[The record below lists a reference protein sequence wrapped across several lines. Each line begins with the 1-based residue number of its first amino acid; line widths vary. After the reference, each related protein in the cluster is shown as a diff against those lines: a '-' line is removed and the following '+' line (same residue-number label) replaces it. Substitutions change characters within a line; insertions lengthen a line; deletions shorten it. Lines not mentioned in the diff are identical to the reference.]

1 MSLNFG
7 ALLPYVDLFAQGV
20 WVTFTISLLSIASSF
35 ALAIPLVFMRV
46 SPNRALSVF
55 AKSYV
60 HLFRNTPLLVLL
72 YVMYFGLGSAGI
84 IVSSY
89 VSGWIALTLNSAAY
103 TTEIYRGGINGV
115 DPGQREASTALGF
128 STLQTWRYFVLPQAL
143 RFAFYPLGNQI
154 VATVLGSS
162 LVMVVAAPDITFAS
176 FTVGSI
182 TFRYFE
188 AFLAAGLIY
197 FVLVQ
202 VINHGWR
209 SLGRVALPKQ
219 TGAMAR

>member
-1 MSLNFG
+1 M
-7 ALLPYVDLFAQGV
+7 
-20 WVTFTISLLSIASSF
+20 LSVASSF

-46 SPNRALSVF
+46 SASRAISGF
-55 AKSYV
+55 AKAYV

-72 YVMYFGLGSAGI
+72 YIIYFGLGSAGL

-89 VSGWIALTLNSAAY
+89 ISGWVALTLNSAAY

-115 DPGQREASTALGF
+115 HPGQREASAALGF
-128 STLQTWRYFVLPQAL
+128 STLQTWRYVVLPQAL
-143 RFAFYPLGNQI
+143 RIAFYPLGNQI
-154 VATVLGSS
+154 VATVLGSA

-188 AFLAAGLIY
+188 AFIAAGLVY
-197 FVLVQ
+197 LVLVQ
-202 VINHGWR
+202 VINYGWR

>member
-1 MSLNFG
+1 MSLNFA
-7 ALLPYVDLFAQGV
+7 ALLPYVDMFVQGA

-35 ALAIPLVFMRV
+35 ALALPLVLTRV
-46 SPNRALSVF
+46 SPNRVLSTF
-55 AKSYV
+55 AKFYV

-72 YVMYFGLGSAGI
+72 FVIYFGLGSAGI

-115 DPGQREASTALGF
+115 DPGQREASAALGF
-128 STLQTWRYFVLPQAL
+128 STLQTWRYFVLPQAI

-154 VATVLGSS
+154 VATVLGSA
-162 LVMVVAAPDITFAS
+162 LVMVVAAPDITYAS
-176 FTVGSI
+176 LTVGSY

-188 AFLAAGLIY
+188 AFIAAGLVYI
-197 FVLVQ
+197 VLVQ
-202 VINHGWR
+202 VINYGWR
-209 SLGRVALPKQ
+209 SLGRVALPKHAE
-219 TGAMAR
+219 AMAR